1 MAETALLYPP
11 IEPYDLEP
19 PQVPAGGGG
28 GEEKARA
35 SDRPVMWDEEPDA
48 SPAPEAGP
56 HIFEPEAKDH
66 TSRNFKEGSL
76 DVVNACEFRDEMTTS
91 KESRENIYDSFPL
104 CEQTG
109 IWVPASV
116 PPMTKHDHEEWQK
129 GFGYNS
135 GCFPEEE
142 YQWDIDEENLEMTM
156 WDVLSEMIIAGK
168 DKILSIAS
176 FDLGRYGMSM
186 VSDFFLEEALKDKA
200 QTLEDISAGSEHAL
214 LETEPTKWLPDSAA
228 PSCMLCG
235 ARFHPIICTRHHCRF
250 CGGIFCG
257 GCSKGRSLM
266 PPKFMT
272 SDPQRVCDVCGVRL
286 ECIQPYLMN
295 RFSRAC
301 QLPTQDLTD
310 LSTLRSWINIPWAI
324 KMEYEI
330 YKAANSIYGYCK
342 VGDLKAEKSIP
353 DSILREAKGLAII
366 TEVKVGMMLTYK
378 IGTGLVVARRADGSW
393 SPPSAISTCG
403 LGYGIQAGGE
413 LADYIIVL
421 RNTDAIKTFSG
432 NAHMSIGAGI
442 SASAGHLGRAAE
454 ADFRAGDGGYAACY
468 TYSCSKGAFV
478 GCALNGSVV
487 STRDSVNARFYG
499 GPVKASEI
507 LLGSLPRPPAAA
519 TLYKALSILYDKIK
533 KETTCL

>member
-1 MAETALLYPP
+1 MPQQSYLYVC
-11 IEPYDLEP
+11 IVTQIIYGMVSCKN
-19 PQVPAGGGG
+19 QA
-28 GEEKARA
+28 
-35 SDRPVMWDEEPDA
+35 
-48 SPAPEAGP
+48 P
-56 HIFEPEAKDH
+56 HIFEPGAKDH
-66 TSRNFKEGSL
+66 PSRNFKEGSL

-176 FDLGRYGMSM
+176 FDIGKYGMSM
-186 VSDFFLEEALKDKA
+186 VSDFFLEEALKDKP

-266 PPKFMT
+266 PPKFMN

-324 KMEYEI
+324 KLEYEI

-342 VGDLKAEKSIP
+342 VF
-353 DSILREAKGLAII
+353 
-366 TEVKVGMMLTYK
+366 
-378 IGTGLVVARRADGSW
+378 
-393 SPPSAISTCG
+393 ISYTFVSDV
-403 LGYGIQAGGE
+403 LNYF
-413 LADYIIVL
+413 IVL
-421 RNTDAIKTFSG
+421 
-432 NAHMSIGAGI
+432 
-442 SASAGHLGRAAE
+442 
-454 ADFRAGDGGYAACY
+454 
-468 TYSCSKGAFV
+468 
-478 GCALNGSVV
+478 
-487 STRDSVNARFYG
+487 
-499 GPVKASEI
+499 P
-507 LLGSLPRPPAAA
+507 
-519 TLYKALSILYDKIK
+519 
-533 KETTCL
+533 

>member
-1 MAETALLYPP
+1 MGMVSCKN
-11 IEPYDLEP
+11 
-19 PQVPAGGGG
+19 Q
-28 GEEKARA
+28 
-35 SDRPVMWDEEPDA
+35 
-48 SPAPEAGP
+48 GP

-91 KESRENIYDSFPL
+91 KESRENIYASFSL

-135 GCFPEEE
+135 GCFPEDE

-272 SDPQRVCDVCGVRL
+272 SDPRRVCDVCGVRL
-286 ECIQPYLMN
+286 ECIQPYIMN

-342 VGDLKAEKSIP
+342 VFISYTFVFK
-353 DSILREAKGLAII
+353 KGH
-366 TEVKVGMMLTYK
+366 TQC
-378 IGTGLVVARRADGSW
+378 RRLPHCAGS
-393 SPPSAISTCG
+393 G
-403 LGYGIQAGGE
+403 
-413 LADYIIVL
+413 
-421 RNTDAIKTFSG
+421 
-432 NAHMSIGAGI
+432 
-442 SASAGHLGRAAE
+442 
-454 ADFRAGDGGYAACY
+454 GGY
-468 TYSCSKGAFV
+468 
-478 GCALNGSVV
+478 
-487 STRDSVNARFYG
+487 
-499 GPVKASEI
+499 
-507 LLGSLPRPPAAA
+507 
-519 TLYKALSILYDKIK
+519 
-533 KETTCL
+533 